1 MYRKVSL
8 ETFLN
13 VFNVW
18 IKLQVEEL
26 RRLKEIRNKASSAGR
41 EAKIDQFATER
52 TRSYILETVE
62 RLNEE
67 LHKKP
72 IQVQKEM

>member
-1 MYRKVSL
+1 M
-8 ETFLN
+8 
-13 VFNVW
+13 
-18 IKLQVEEL
+18 
-26 RRLKEIRNKASSAGR
+26 RRLTENRNKASSAGR

-67 LHKKP
+67 LHNKP

>member
-1 MYRKVSL
+1 MFRKVSL
-8 ETFLN
+8 EEFLN

-52 TRSYILETVE
+52 TPAIYWDSRAP
-62 RLNEE
+62 
-67 LHKKP
+67 KWGAA
-72 IQVQKEM
+72 